1 FAAEAARDSVLARL
15 HAVTSFGFIVTAIV
29 GAGLCGLAGWMLAR
43 YAPAAS
49 GSGIPHIKGVLL
61 RLRVLRWRTVLPVKF
76 LGGVLCIGSGMSLGR
91 EGPTVQLGAAVGQ
104 AASEFLH
111 VPRRS
116 RKHLIACGAGAGL
129 AAAFNAPLAGFIF
142 VLEELQRE
150 LSPITYGTALI
161 GALVADYVSRALQGQ
176 MPSMHGPGFPA
187 IPLTALP
194 IAALVGVLAG
204 LLGVGFNRGL
214 LASLRAFR
222 RLEPWPAWTRTALA
236 GGLAGLVVWW
246 MPQAAGGG
254 RAIGE
259 ALLRGDYSAPHFA
272 AF

>member
-1 FAAEAARDSVLARL
+1 MAGGSGADLGRVLQAEVKRSHQLRLREPRKLHFIRATVVGLAAGLLAVAFQWALFAAEAARDSVLARL

-29 GAGLCGLAGWMLAR
+29 GAGLCGVAGWMLAR

-116 RKHLIACGAGAGL
+116 RKHLI
-129 AAAFNAPLAGFIF
+129 
-142 VLEELQRE
+142 
-150 LSPITYGTALI
+150 
-161 GALVADYVSRALQGQ
+161 
-176 MPSMHGPGFPA
+176 
-187 IPLTALP
+187 
-194 IAALVGVLAG
+194 
-204 LLGVGFNRGL
+204 
-214 LASLRAFR
+214 
-222 RLEPWPAWTRTALA
+222 
-236 GGLAGLVVWW
+236 
-246 MPQAAGGG
+246 
-254 RAIGE
+254 
-259 ALLRGDYSAPHFA
+259 
-272 AF
+272 